1 MDNDLISRS
10 ALKKAIAE
18 FHQKENDRLHNP
30 LWGSIDLNALNR
42 LIDNAPTVG
51 CITKCVDCERVV
63 KIKEVIPQEWI
74 PIKTRKLTEEEKEE
88 YPDYSFMYDCKL
100 PDDGEE
106 VLVTSSCGYVRLD
119 TFYRDDGCYFEYYC
133 DEGDVVAWQPLP
145 EPYKGVKDNER

>member
-10 ALKKAIAE
+10 ALKE
-18 FHQKENDRLHNP
+18 TFENLASDDYNEP
-30 LWGSIDLNALNR
+30 IWYQQTVFET
-42 LIDNAPTVG
+42 IDNAPTVEIRDNFDIG
-51 CITKCVDCERVV
+51 YVQGLEDGQKR
-63 KIKEVIPQEWI
+63 PQGEWI
-74 PIKTRKLTEEEKEE
+74 PIKTRPLTEEEKEE
-88 YPDYSFMYDCKL
+88 YPDYSFMYDCQL
-100 PDDGEE
+100 PDDGQE